1 MPDPSAFG
9 PLRAEPILLAH
20 PHALPDQLTVFHR
33 RAAHNEHSLVT
44 CAATHS
50 LTTGEAEHDEFFG
63 IRRAAGDAESLWH
76 AAFARVVEAVV
87 AHTPSHQHEEIC
99 GALTSTFPAL
109 LVPSA
114 QRPNEPLWTGLDY
127 WVRGHQ
133 LFAVLTQAATVS
145 MRHACTRAR
154 LGDTTAAA
162 ASLETTASVFR
173 CSAAALRLTAGFA
186 ADEYRE
192 RVRPLMEPPRVTAGF
207 SGILSVDHRAL
218 VDALRKWQRHS
229 EIRELSGGAA
239 LLRDA
244 LADVYAAHV
253 GVCERFVGEQA
264 PSLRTAATGQQ
275 SAAVRVLRA
284 LGQRRLGLVG
294 GSADR

>member
-1 MPDPSAFG
+1 M
-9 PLRAEPILLAH
+9 
-20 PHALPDQLTVFHR
+20 
-33 RAAHNEHSLVT
+33 
-44 CAATHS
+44 
-50 LTTGEAEHDEFFG
+50 
-63 IRRAAGDAESLWH
+63 
-76 AAFARVVEAVV
+76 
-87 AHTPSHQHEEIC
+87 AHTPSHQHEELC
-99 GALTSTFPAL
+99 GALTTAFPAL
-109 LVPSA
+109 RWSSA
-114 QRPNEPLWTGLDY
+114 QPPNEPLWAGLDY

-145 MRHACTRAR
+145 MRHACARAR
-154 LGDTTAAA
+154 LGDSTAAA
-162 ASLETTASVFR
+162 AGLETTAAVFR

-218 VDALRKWQRHS
+218 VDALRKWQAYS
-229 EIRELSGGAA
+229 ETRELSGGAA

-244 LADVYAAHV
+244 LAEVYAAHV

-284 LGQRRLGLVG
+284 LGQRRLGLVD
-294 GSADR
+294 GSADRSDRGRSVAE

>member
-1 MPDPSAFG
+1 MPDPSEFG

-20 PHALPDQLTVFHR
+20 PDVLPDRLTMFHR
-33 RAAHNEHSLVT
+33 RAAHDGPAPVP
-44 CAATHS
+44 CAATHL

-76 AAFARVVEAVV
+76 AAFARVIEAVV
-87 AHTPSHQHEEIC
+87 AHTPSHQHEVLH
-99 GALTSTFPAL
+99 AAVSTAFPAL
-109 LVPSA
+109 RWPLA
-114 QRPNEPLWTGLDY
+114 QPPDRRQWTGLDY

-154 LGDTTAAA
+154 RGDMTAAVA
-162 ASLETTASVFR
+162 GLETTAAVFG
-173 CSAAALRLTAGFA
+173 CSAAALRLTAGFG
-186 ADEYRE
+186 ADEYRTL
-192 RVRPLMEPPRVTAGF
+192 VRPLMEPPRVTAGF

-218 VDALRKWQRHS
+218 VSALRKWQGYS
-229 EIRELSGGAA
+229 EIREMSGGAA
-239 LLRDA
+239 LMRDA
-244 LADVYAAHV
+244 LAAVYAAHV

-284 LGQRRLGLVG
+284 LGQRRLGSVD
-294 GSADR
+294 GSAE